1 MRKLLLVSALAL
13 TAFCTSAQTRVIK
26 DSNGMMVTEVN
37 YNHLPVL
44 RYKGSLFLK
53 DSVQMGTFAVAG
65 GEVFQKPVL
74 FDLLNQSFLADFGTK
89 IVPLRDTDMQM
100 SNRFFKNINHSYFET
115 SYDAKVKILARYS
128 CTLKD
133 FEKGGKDKSFP
144 KIDNDFVGEV
154 VHKTDYFLLFP
165 DNKLRAID
173 LSNYSVSLALDKE
186 YGGLSYYIKKWN
198 RKITTVN
205 DLVDLLKY
213 LDSETVL

>member
-13 TAFCTSAQTRVIK
+13 TAFYTLAQTRVIK
-26 DSNGMMVTEVN
+26 EPNGMMVTEVN

-44 RYKGSLFLK
+44 RYKGSVFLK
-53 DSVQMGTFAVAG
+53 DSVEIGTFAVAG
-65 GEVFQKPVL
+65 GETYQKPVL
-74 FDLLNQSFLADFGTK
+74 FDVSNQSFMADFGTK
-89 IVPLRDTDMQM
+89 IVPIRNTDIQM
-100 SNRFFKNINHSYFET
+100 GNRFFKNINQNYYET
-115 SYDAKVKILARYS
+115 FYDSKVKILARYS

-133 FEKGGKDKSFP
+133 FDKGGKNKSFP
-144 KIDNDFVGEV
+144 KIDNDFVGEA

-173 LSNYSVSLALDKE
+173 LTNYSVSIVLEKE
-186 YGGLSYYIKKWN
+186 LGGMAFYIKKWN
-198 RKITTVN
+198 RKINTVI